1 MPIFGSAA
9 RPFLDRVD
17 AGRRLAEA
25 LAGRRW
31 ERPLVLG
38 IPRGGVVVAAEVA
51 RRLGGELG
59 VVVARKL
66 RTPGQPELAM
76 GAVAAN
82 GATFLEADVIRSLAI
97 PPEAI
102 ERERAVQIEDAR
114 RREALYGGSAL
125 DRCTGRDVIIVDDG
139 VATGSTM
146 KVAVRAVKEAGA
158 RTVTVAVPVGPPST
172 IEELRAE
179 ADDVVC
185 LVVDPLFM
193 AVGAY
198 YTDFSPTSD
207 DEVLALLDR
216 GRAGGAD
223 PGLPFPLPDA

>member
-9 RPFLDRVD
+9 RPFADRLD

-25 LAGRRW
+25 LAGRAW

-51 RRLGGELG
+51 RRLGAELG

-82 GATFLEADVIRSLAI
+82 GATFLEPDVISSLRI
-97 PPEAI
+97 PAEAI
-102 ERERAVQIEDAR
+102 ERERTLQMEDAR

-125 DRCTGRDVIIVDDG
+125 GRCQGRDVIMVDDG

-158 RTVTVAVPVGPPST
+158 RSVTVAVPVGPPST
-172 IEELRAE
+172 IKELRAE

-185 LVVDPLFM
+185 LIIDPMFM

-198 YTDFSPTSD
+198 YADFSPTSD
-207 DEVLALLDR
+207 EEVLTLL
-216 GRAGGAD
+216 GRKPEGTA
-223 PGLPFPLPDA
+223 